1 MGKQS
6 LCRAKLCC
14 PQAVVKASQ
23 GRQVVA
29 PPQLREN
36 HGHHNESSFTYHQ
49 MGRTLWVE
57 THPVEHQRTKRVGK
71 CPNEYRERRLGV
83 MSSSGIRC
91 ILGVAVSAIVRWA
104 ETTMLNENVEAAS
117 MLLAKIVS
125 TGVTERDRN
134 PWQPRNRL
142 PRLREG
148 LRKSHQRT
156 RAHTERRATPC
167 VDSSE
172 GTRVLSTSV
181 SSQASHS
188 SHKPDRLRR
197 RPCGPPPL
205 KLSSAMFGKTEETH
219 GTEAAKARG
228 DCHDVTAG

>member
-6 LCRAKLCC
+6 LCARSC
-14 PQAVVKASQ
+14 AVVEASQ

-36 HGHHNESSFTYHQ
+36 HGHHNESSYTYHQ
-49 MGRTLWVE
+49 MGRILWVE
-57 THPVEHQRTKRVGK
+57 THPVEHQRTKRVDK
-71 CPNEYRERRLGV
+71 CPNEYREHRLGV
-83 MSSSGIRC
+83 ISSSRIRC
-91 ILGVAVSAIVRWA
+91 ILGVAVSATVRWT
-104 ETTMLNENVEAAS
+104 ETMMLNDNVETAS
-117 MLLAKIVS
+117 MLLATIVS
-125 TGVTERDRN
+125 TGVTERNRY
-134 PWQPRNRL
+134 PWQSRNRL
-142 PRLREG
+142 LRLRED
-148 LRKSHQRT
+148 LRTSLQRT
-156 RAHTERRATPC
+156 RAHTERRATPRT
-167 VDSSE
+167 DSSE

-205 KLSSAMFGKTEETH
+205 KLSSALFRKTQKTH
-219 GTEAAKARG
+219 GTEASKSRG